1 MAAQAVALAF
11 LSQVPPFRYLDR
23 EALAKAVARAEI
35 HFFPKGTQILRRD
48 GPPSRYLYVIEKGGV
63 KKAVGE
69 VTLEVMGEGEV
80 FGVLSAL
87 EGDRSRLDVV
97 AIEDTV
103 CYAIPR
109 EVVEELLETQPRFAR
124 YLYEFSIRRYL
135 DWSLEELE
143 QVPVLTGSG
152 RLVFTARAGEV
163 ARRPLV
169 TCQPET
175 TIQEAAQLMTHHR
188 VSSVVVLGPAGEAA
202 GIVTD
207 WDLRERVV
215 AAGRDIRQPVAKIMT
230 APVVTVD
237 ADAPVYQVVSEM
249 VRRGIHHIV
258 VTEAGRPAGM
268 IAGHDL
274 ILLQGTSALFVARD
288 VERRRDLPGLRQV
301 VAESQRVI
309 PFLLRQGI
317 RASQLGRLMT
327 DINDRIIGRVLE
339 FTEAALGPPPVPCC
353 WLVLGSEGRR
363 EQTFRT
369 DQDNALVYADPPAD
383 RAEAVRDYF
392 LEFGRRAVAA
402 LVEVGFPPCPG
413 RYTAEN
419 PDWVQSLSGW
429 KAHFRRWLANPEPE
443 AVLNSLIFFDFRG
456 IYGDPA
462 LADDLRR
469 YINGLLPS
477 SRLFLIHL
485 AQLSTKT
492 PPPLGFLGRFIV
504 EAGGEHR
511 NELDLKARGT
521 RPIVDLVRFL
531 ALRHGVTETS
541 TVGRLEALQ
550 AAGKVPEDLAEDL
563 TQAFEFILSLRIRSQ
578 WAKIQA
584 GGLPDNFI
592 DPGQLSALERSL
604 LKEAFKAV
612 GRAQAV
618 VRQEYYAD
626 LVAD

>member
-1 MAAQAVALAF
+1 MSAQAVATAF
-11 LSQVPPFRYLDR
+11 LSQVPPFRYLDG
-23 EALAKAVARAEI
+23 EALARVVARAEI
-35 HFFPKGTQILRRD
+35 HFFPKGTRILQRD
-48 GPPSRYLYVIEKGGV
+48 GPPARYLYVVEKGGV
-63 KKAVGE
+63 KKAVGD
-69 VTLEVMGEGEV
+69 VTLEVAGEGEV

-87 EGDRSRLDVV
+87 EGDRSRLDVIAV
-97 AIEDTV
+97 EDTV

-109 EVVEELLETQPRFAR
+109 DVVESLLETQPKFAR
-124 YLYEFSIRRYL
+124 FLYEFSIRRYL

-143 QVPVLTGSG
+143 RLPVLTGSG

-169 TCQPET
+169 TCRPET
-175 TIQEAAQLMTHHR
+175 TIQEAAQLMTRHR
-188 VSSVVVLGPAGEAA
+188 VSSVVVLDPDGRAA
-202 GIVTD
+202 GILTD

-215 AAGRDIRQPVAKIMT
+215 AAGRDIRQPVAKVMT
-230 APVVTVD
+230 SPVVSVD
-237 ADAPVYQVVSEM
+237 SDTPVYEVVAEM
-249 VRRGIHHIV
+249 VRRGIHHLV
-258 VTEAGRPAGM
+258 VTEAGLPAGM

-288 VERRRDLPGLRQV
+288 IERRHDLPGLRQV
-301 VAESQRVI
+301 VADSQRVV

-327 DINDRIIGRVLE
+327 DINDRVIGRVLE
-339 FTEAALGPPPVPCC
+339 FTEAALGPPPVPYC

-369 DQDNALVYADPPAD
+369 DQDNALIYADPPAP
-383 RAEAVRDYF
+383 EAGAAREYF

-402 LVEVGFPPCPG
+402 LVEAGFPPCPG
-413 RYTAEN
+413 RYTADN
-419 PDWVQSLSGW
+419 PDWVQPLSGW
-429 KAHFRRWLANPEPE
+429 KAHFRRWVATPEPE

-456 IYGDPA
+456 IYGDLG
-462 LADDLRR
+462 LADRLRA
-469 YINGLLPS
+469 YINELLPA
-477 SRLFLIHL
+477 SRLFLLHL
-485 AQLSTKT
+485 AWLSTKT

-511 NELDLKARGT
+511 KQLDLKARGT
-521 RPIVDLVRFL
+521 RPILDLARFL
-531 ALRHGVTETS
+531 ALRHGVADTS

-550 AAGKVPEDLAEDL
+550 AAGKIPPDLADEL
-563 TQAFEFILSLRIRSQ
+563 TQAFEFILGLRIRNQ

-584 GGLPDNFI
+584 GKAPDNFV

-618 VRQEYYAD
+618 VRQEYHAD

>member
-1 MAAQAVALAF
+1 MSAQAVALAF

-23 EALAKAVARAEI
+23 ETLAEVVARAEI
-35 HFFPKGTQILRRD
+35 HFFPRGTRILYRD
-48 GPPSRYLYVIEKGGV
+48 GPPARYLYVVEKGGV
-63 KKAVGE
+63 KKAVGD
-69 VTLEVMGEGEV
+69 VTLEVVGEGEV

-97 AIEDTV
+97 AVDDTV
-103 CYAIPR
+103 CYAVPR
-109 EVVEELLETQPRFAR
+109 EVVEKLLETQPRFAR

-135 DWSLEELE
+135 DWTLEELE
-143 QVPVLTGSG
+143 RAPALAGSG
-152 RLVFTARAGEV
+152 RLIFTARAGEV

-169 TCQPET
+169 TCRPET
-175 TIQEAAQLMTHHR
+175 TIQEAAQLMTHQR
-188 VSSVVVLGPAGEAA
+188 VSSVVVLGPGDEAA

-230 APVVTVD
+230 SPVVTVD

-288 VERRRDLPGLRQV
+288 IERRHDLPGLRQV
-301 VAESQRVI
+301 VAESQRVV

-317 RASQLGRLMT
+317 RASELGRLMT

-339 FTEAALGPPPVPCC
+339 FTEAALGPPPVPYC

-369 DQDNALVYADPPAD
+369 DQDNAIIYADPPPD
-383 RAEAVRDYF
+383 QAEAVREYF

-413 RYTAEN
+413 RYTADN
-419 PDWVQSLSGW
+419 PEWVQSLSGW
-429 KAHFRRWLANPEPE
+429 KTHFRRWVATPEPE

-456 IYGDPA
+456 VHGDLT
-462 LADDLRR
+462 LADGLRL
-469 YINGLLPS
+469 YVNHLLPAS
-477 SRLFLIHL
+477 PSFLVHL
-485 AQLSTKT
+485 AWLSTKT

-504 EAGGEHR
+504 EHSGEHR
-511 NELDLKARGT
+511 NSLDLKARGT
-521 RPIVDLVRFL
+521 RPIVDLARFL

-541 TVGRLEALQ
+541 TVGRLEALRD
-550 AAGKVPEDLAEDL
+550 AGRVPEDLAEDL
-563 TQAFEFILSLRIRSQ
+563 TQAFEFILSLRIRTQ
-578 WAKIQA
+578 WAEIQA
-584 GGLPDNFI
+584 GKTPDNFI

-612 GRAQAV
+612 GRTQAV

-626 LVAD
+626 LMPS